1 MNIFEFARDYNYS
14 PLHIASKIGNVELA
28 RFLIQSGAIVNCRF
42 LGSSTTPLHVASFYG
57 KIEIVKLLLDHGCQL
72 HLKDKEN
79 KTALDLAKQKGHH
92 QIVELIR
99 KKM

>member
-1 MNIFEFARDYNYS
+1 
-14 PLHIASKIGNVELA
+14 LHI
-28 RFLIQSGAIVNCRF
+28 
-42 LGSSTTPLHVASFYG
+42 ASFYG

-72 HLKDKEN
+72 HLKIKKN

-99 KKM
+99 KKMLKSTSQEEEEIQEEESLVPSAPPIRFRQCVFKSCKCSS